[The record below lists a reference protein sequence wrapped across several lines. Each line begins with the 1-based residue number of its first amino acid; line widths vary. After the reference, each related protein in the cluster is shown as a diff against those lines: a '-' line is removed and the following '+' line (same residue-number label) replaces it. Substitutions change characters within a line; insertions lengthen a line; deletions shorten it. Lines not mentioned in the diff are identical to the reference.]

1 MPGGFVSSVFI
12 AFVLGVNGWFCL
24 SVLSVLWLRRVQ
36 WGEHS
41 RSWLP
46 TKSTSGVLVF
56 LLASSR
62 SELLHL
68 TENQVEL
75 DSKGS
80 GLV

>member
-12 AFVLGVNGWFCL
+12 AFVLGVHGWFCL
-24 SVLSVLWLRRVQ
+24 VVLSVLWLRGLLRS
-36 WGEHS
+36 EHS
-41 RSWLP
+41 RRGLLP
-46 TKSTSGVLVF
+46 FITPGVLVF